1 MNYNNPYYNPYQQ
14 YPYTNGYGNQQ
25 TYQQVQQPQTSY
37 LPLTFVSG
45 LEGAKAF
52 IVGANQ
58 VVYLRDSDSNI
69 LYEKR
74 ADQQGKYTL
83 IAYELKPLDMN
94 KPVQEQKVVNEYA
107 TVSDLK
113 SLEMLFVNRMDILS
127 EELEKLVKNEN
138 KEV

>member
-83 IAYELKPLDMN
+83 IAYELKPLDMS

-127 EELEKLVKNEN
+127 KELEKLVKNEN

>member
-94 KPVQEQKVVNEYA
+94 KPVQEQRVANEYA

-113 SLEMLFVNRMDILS
+113 SLETLFVNRMDILS
-127 EELEKLVKNEN
+127 KELEKLVKNEN

>member
-14 YPYTNGYGNQQ
+14 YPYTSGYVNQQ

-83 IAYELKPLDMN
+83 IAYELKPLDTN
-94 KPVQEQKVVNEYA
+94 KPIQEQNVVSEYA
-107 TVSDLK
+107 TTSDLK
-113 SLEMLFVNRMDILS
+113 ALETLFVNRMNNLS
-127 EELEKLVKNEN
+127 SEIEKLIKNEN